1 MERWHLRDRTGQEE
15 HFLQEERL
23 QEGVWAVG
31 RSLIWAAGVGRSLG
45 RERLAVRVSHVV
57 VQEERDP
64 VGGVVQEQQP
74 LEEAGQE
81 WGRLFHKHSQ
91 KYPGGRLEDLTM

>member
-1 MERWHLRDRTGQEE
+1 M
-15 HFLQEERL
+15 
-23 QEGVWAVG
+23 
-31 RSLIWAAGVGRSLG
+31 
-45 RERLAVRVSHVV
+45 SHVV

-81 WGRLFHKHSQ
+81 RGRLFHKHSQ
-91 KYPGGRLEDLTM
+91 KYPGGRLEDSTM